1 MRYANN
7 SNYKNDTMI
16 RKEAYVGPAV
26 LDELYRLVEETEIA
40 KEDDRD
46 WPVPDP
52 SGQQELEIIMDDKHL
67 KFTTCKLGALSE
79 VNDCKDQEGLRV
91 FYYLVQDLK
100 CLVLSLISL
109 HFRVSRLS
117 LFHADQT
124 CVAPR
129 LIAIL
134 VSRGMQVGGAFIE
147 SGSICSQEG
156 RLATSIPS
164 MRPCVLP
171 KQYADVN
178 KLRPSAFSDYENF
191 QITWNTPDKYEVV
204 RKIGRGK
211 YSEVFEGM
219 KVGPDGEPVEKVVIK
234 ILKPVKK
241 KKIRREIKILQN
253 LKGGPNIVELL
264 DVCKDPLSRTPALI
278 FEHVNNTDFKTL
290 YPALTDADV
299 RFYIYQILKA
309 LDFCHSQGVIHRDV
323 KPHNVMIDHEQR
335 KLRLIDWG
343 LAEFYFPAM

>member
-124 CVAPR
+124 CVGCMLCRTTVRSSCPHNSGR
-129 LIAIL
+129 PTINCNFSI
-134 VSRGMQVGGAFIE
+134 SRHAGGWSLHRKWIHLF
-147 SGSICSQEG
+147 SG
-156 RLATSIPS
+156 
-164 MRPCVLP
+164 RPP
-171 KQYADVN
+171 
-178 KLRPSAFSDYENF
+178 
-191 QITWNTPDKYEVV
+191 
-204 RKIGRGK
+204 G
-211 YSEVFEGM
+211 
-219 KVGPDGEPVEKVVIK
+219 
-234 ILKPVKK
+234 
-241 KKIRREIKILQN
+241 
-253 LKGGPNIVELL
+253 
-264 DVCKDPLSRTPALI
+264 
-278 FEHVNNTDFKTL
+278 DF
-290 YPALTDADV
+290 
-299 RFYIYQILKA
+299 
-309 LDFCHSQGVIHRDV
+309 HSQ
-323 KPHNVMIDHEQR
+323 HET
-335 KLRLIDWG
+335 LR
-343 LAEFYFPAM
+343 ASQTVRRCQQAPAVSLQ